1 MRIILPQ
8 YRKLAQ
14 YIRHIGHF
22 KGYNINKECIIK
34 IARVSDNMPSLIEI
48 VYFKLSL
55 QIITE
60 DILFFLTQNEFQN
73 LKEEN

>member
-8 YRKLAQ
+8 YCKLAQ

-22 KGYNINKECIIK
+22 KGYNKECVIK
-34 IARVSDNMPSLIEI
+34 IIMVSDNMPSLIEI